1 MAVINVTPRMDIT
14 ELINSDRVNEGDVL
28 LLEEGVF
35 NFSNFGIFMDNE
47 LVCNIPGNNFC
58 FSV

>member
-14 ELINSDRVNEGDVL
+14 ELINSDSVNEGDVL